1 MTATQGILLGLLI
14 GILGTAAFAAYRV
27 QSLAAVDFTL
37 TAPPV
42 PPEVVR
48 AVRSAEHGYYAS
60 QGPLRRAAEGVQD
73 MAAIL
78 HPPLVYALDFSVGPF
93 HLKGR
98 TLDETIPW
106 AIEQGYLQVHDA
118 PARDFHWL
126 YVYLAEQP
134 GLADWGAAVHLEWL
148 RQKHPGLRALTWDEI
163 AADPR
168 LVAKVYSGYVGA
180 GGDWEAWE
188 ADLTPGPVAA
198 ARLGLTAAT
207 DTP

>member
-1 MTATQGILLGLLI
+1 MTGLQGLIAGLI
-14 GILGTAAFAAYRV
+14 VGAACAAAFAAWRV

-42 PPEVVR
+42 PPQVVR
-48 AVRSAEHGYYAS
+48 AVREAEHGYYAA
-60 QGPLRRAAEGVQD
+60 QGPVRRAAEGLQD
-73 MAAIL
+73 VAAIL

-98 TLDETIPW
+98 TLERTIPW
-106 AIEQGYLQVHDA
+106 AAERGYLQVHDA
-118 PARDFHWL
+118 PVRDFHWL

-148 RQKHPGLRALTWDEI
+148 RQEHPGLRALSWEEI
-163 AADPR
+163 AADPS
-168 LVAKVYSGYVGA
+168 LVAKVYSGYIGA
-180 GGDWEAWE
+180 GGDWEGWA

-198 ARLGLTAAT
+198 ARLGLAPQE
-207 DTP
+207 DG